1 MGKLVGLYL
10 GMGGGILNEW
20 NDRSN
25 KAELGRQSE
34 ESKFTGAKFHG
45 ESLLKEE

>member
-20 NDRSN
+20 NDTSN
-25 KAELGRQSE
+25 KAELGRQGE
-34 ESKFTGAKFHG
+34 ESKFTGAKFH
-45 ESLLKEE
+45 ESLMKEE